1 MKKTNYH
8 IHTNYCDGQNSM
20 EDMILSA
27 ISRNFNSIG
36 ISSHA
41 PLDYQNDWTMPQ
53 DKLSQ
58 YIEELTLQK
67 NKYRTKIQINSGLEI
82 DYYMHTKQIS
92 KSAIRVLKNL
102 DYWIGSIHCLGV
114 MSNGEVAYI
123 DDTEENFKEGI
134 EQLYHGNVQKAVC
147 NYYESIGDMAIKF
160 HPDII
165 GHIDLIKKNN
175 SHQQFFNENA
185 EWYQKAWRG
194 ALIKIKQSGSIL
206 EINTGGAFRYG
217 IRCLYPS
224 LDILKAAIQLQI
236 PLTIDTDAHC
246 IQAVDFMMDSILD
259 ELKFLNVDTVMY
271 YNGKKWISQK
281 I

>member
-1 MKKTNYH
+1 
-8 IHTNYCDGQNSM
+8 M
-20 EDMILSA
+20 EDMILAA

-53 DKLSQ
+53 NKLSQ
-58 YIEELTLQK
+58 YIKELTLQK

-82 DYYMHTKQIS
+82 DYYIHNKQIS
-92 KSAIRVLKNL
+92 KSAMGVLKKL

-114 MSNGEVAYI
+114 MPNGEVAYI
-123 DDTEENFKEGI
+123 DDTEENFKAGI
-134 EQLYHGNVQKAVC
+134 KQLYHGNVQKAVC
-147 NYYESIGDMAIKF
+147 NYYESIGDMALKF

-194 ALIKIKQSGSIL
+194 ALKKIKQSGAIL

-217 IRCLYPS
+217 VRCLYPS

-236 PLTIDTDAHC
+236 PLTINTDAHC
-246 IQAVDFMMDSILD
+246 TRAIDFMIDSIID
-259 ELKFLNVDTVMY
+259 ELKNLNVNAVMY